1 MPEVPPIPL
10 GGQGNQHFGHFMPQD
25 TIFIWDWD
33 DTLMCSTEMRGT
45 NLLCHGELDELEAIG
60 KYLLENS
67 LKLGDMKIVTNGTAD
82 WVRETST
89 HYLPELL
96 PIVMRYP
103 SVVISARSCY
113 EDEWPG
119 DANAWKL
126 QAFKDVLLSRQS
138 RGQSCKNIIV
148 LGDSFAEI
156 NAAQE
161 VSRQLKGP
169 VALKTVKFIEEP
181 SKANLVS
188 QLQAVKNAFTS
199 IVQEPK
205 EAFFD
210 FSPRSSMQSS
220 DIIRGAWFVHT
231 NKFVRNRPF
240 KGTRCNGK
248 RRFNL
253 FCRLGPDYDTS
264 VCLLLLEETIGI

>member
-205 EAFFD
+205 EAFLTLVPEAPC
-210 FSPRSSMQSS
+210 SPATSFAVHGLCTPTNSCATDHSKEHDVMEKEDSTS
-220 DIIRGAWFVHT
+220 FVDLVLT
-231 NKFVRNRPF
+231 MTPRFAF
-240 KGTRCNGK
+240 CCLK
-248 RRFNL
+248 RL
-253 FCRLGPDYDTS
+253 
-264 VCLLLLEETIGI
+264 